1 LLLQLRKRRKNRSA
15 TKASEEDAVAAAA
28 AATTTALEATN
39 DTAEVLAGKSSPE
52 AKEKNEVKE
61 SESDDSD
68 VDGQQISDISDSE
81 LEVDNY
87 YFLQV
92 KRKTKIIP
100 YANIEQKRK

>member
-1 LLLQLRKRRKNRSA
+1 M
-15 TKASEEDAVAAAA
+15 AAAA
-28 AATTTALEATN
+28 ATALEATN
-39 DTAEVLAGKSSPE
+39 NTVEVLAGRNNTE
-52 AKEKNEVKE
+52 AKEKNDVKE

-92 KRKTKIIP
+92 KK
-100 YANIEQKRK
+100 

>member
-1 LLLQLRKRRKNRSA
+1 
-15 TKASEEDAVAAAA
+15 
-28 AATTTALEATN
+28 
-39 DTAEVLAGKSSPE
+39 
-52 AKEKNEVKE
+52 VKE